1 MHATQRS
8 TQPPYRI
15 AVRGT
20 VPGNIADLIGEA
32 HAAAILAATKHPG
45 HDLNARKS
53 SVAGSPARKDG
64 QEEEADDGIQV
75 QGL

>member
-1 MHATQRS
+1 MDVTQRS
-8 TQPPYRI
+8 KQRLYRI
-15 AVRGT
+15 VVRGP

-32 HAAAILAATKHPG
+32 HAAAILAAAKHPG

-53 SVAGSPARKDG
+53 WVARSPAGKDG

-75 QGL
+75 

>member
-1 MHATQRS
+1 MDATERS
-8 TQPPYRI
+8 TRRPYRI
-15 AVRGT
+15 AVRGP
-20 VPGNIADLIGEA
+20 VPGNIADLIGQA
-32 HAAAILAATKHPG
+32 HAAAILAARKHPG

-53 SVAGSPARKDG
+53 SVASSPVGKDG